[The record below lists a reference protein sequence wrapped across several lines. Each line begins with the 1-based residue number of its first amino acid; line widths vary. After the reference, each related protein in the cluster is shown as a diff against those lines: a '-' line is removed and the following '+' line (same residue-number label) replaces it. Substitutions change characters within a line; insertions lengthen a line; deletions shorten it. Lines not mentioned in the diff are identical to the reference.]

1 MYEDLH
7 LTSDVFFQLQV
18 QQQGVMLQPDSINS
32 QGEDDVD
39 AALNDLQV
47 SLEGSSLSSPGDIM
61 NIPELQDY
69 LRFYK
74 YVAFVKHVF
83 IINMWCRLLSEGRLL
98 WVTAHVCV
106 MPF

>member
-1 MYEDLH
+1 M
-7 LTSDVFFQLQV
+7 QV
-18 QQQGVMLQPDSINS
+18 QQQMMVPQTDSSNN

-74 YVAFVKHVF
+74 YVA
-83 IINMWCRLLSEGRLL
+83 
-98 WVTAHVCV
+98 
-106 MPF
+106 